1 MGTVVANIRVSPESP
16 DVNLAELKQ
25 RITKAI
31 PPGVTL
37 KGISEKPIAFG
48 LKALNVQITMPDGQG
63 GTDQIEEAL
72 AKLPNVQSVETTDVG
87 LL

>member
-1 MGTVVANIRVSPESP
+1 MGTVIANIRVMPEDPSV
-16 DVNLAELKQ
+16 DLVKLRQL
-25 RITKAI
+25 ITQAI
-31 PPGVTL
+31 PKGVTL
-37 KGISEKPIAFG
+37 RGIAEKPIAFG

-72 AKLPNVQSVETTDVG
+72 AKIPNVGSVETTDVG